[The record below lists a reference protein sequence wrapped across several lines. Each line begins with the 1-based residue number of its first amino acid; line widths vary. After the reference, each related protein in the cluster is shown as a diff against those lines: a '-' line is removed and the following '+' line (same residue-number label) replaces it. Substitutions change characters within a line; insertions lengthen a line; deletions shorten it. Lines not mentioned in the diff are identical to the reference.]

1 MLKYTF
7 IILFTISQICNAQN
21 SSSIQPKSHSKAF
34 LLSFISTAVPIG
46 VGTGLILHSNNQA
59 PVNYGEAV
67 LGTTLGVFGVMFAP
81 GLGHLYAQR
90 EKPFKGI
97 YTRLIGVG
105 IAGVGVII
113 IAAESRRTDN
123 TSIAG
128 FVIIGCG
135 AGTILYS
142 VFSDIISVQHS
153 VTDYNNKF
161 SLTITPSYLAH
172 QKAPGIR
179 INFLF

>member
-21 SSSIQPKSHSKAF
+21 SSSIQPKSHAKAF

-81 GLGHLYAQR
+81 GLGHIYAQR

-105 IAGVGVII
+105 IAGGVTQ
-113 IAAESRRTDN
+113 ARQAESEFDEGVERMAQFYLNRAQDYP
-123 TSIAG
+123 AVMG
-128 FVIIGCG
+128 GG
-135 AGTILYS
+135 KPLGTPG
-142 VFSDIISVQHS
+142 SDRDRFNMPWLQ
-153 VTDYNNKF
+153 
-161 SLTITPSYLAH
+161 
-172 QKAPGIR
+172 
-179 INFLF
+179 